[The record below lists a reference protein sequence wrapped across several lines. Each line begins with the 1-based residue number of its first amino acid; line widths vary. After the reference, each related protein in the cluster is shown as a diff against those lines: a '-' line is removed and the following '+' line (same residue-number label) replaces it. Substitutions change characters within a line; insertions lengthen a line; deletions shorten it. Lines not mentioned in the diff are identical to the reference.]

1 MRFRRAPA
9 AQRST
14 VLMCL
19 HCSQDHRDVFVV
31 AVSVSVHGGVEAV
44 LLLGTK
50 KKRQESSV

>member
-1 MRFRRAPA
+1 M
-9 AQRST
+9 
-14 VLMCL
+14 LMCL
-19 HCSQDHRDVFVV
+19 HCSQDHCDVFVV